1 MELKTDLKTYNQKIV
16 RLEWD
21 SLIFLIAED
30 IEANYFLLA
39 EGLKKTKVRL
49 IRASTGQEAVDIVAS
64 GQQVDLV
71 ITDIQMPEMD
81 GFMATRL
88 IRNLRP
94 DLPIIA
100 YTAFSYEGVHEKMQI
115 SGAQE
120 CLVKPFE
127 NRTFINTIRKYLFR
141 T

>member
-1 MELKTDLKTYNQKIV
+1 MELKIDLKTYNQKIF

-21 SLIFLIAED
+21 SLVFLIAED
-30 IEANYFLLA
+30 VEANYFLLA

-49 IRASTGQEAVDIVAS
+49 IRASNGQEAVDIVAS

-71 ITDIQMPEMD
+71 ITDIQMPVMD

-88 IRNLRP
+88 IRALKP

-120 CLVKPFE
+120 CLIKPFE
-127 NRTFINTIRKYLFR
+127 NRTFINTIRKHLFR

>member
-1 MELKTDLKTYNQKIV
+1 MAQNTDLITYNQKIF

-21 SLIFLIAED
+21 SLVFLIAED
-30 IEANYFLLA
+30 IEENFFLLS

-49 IRASTGQEAVDIVAS
+49 IRASNGQEAVDIVSS
-64 GQQVDLV
+64 GQRVDLV
-71 ITDIQMPEMD
+71 ITDIQMPVMD

-88 IRNLRP
+88 IRAIRQ

-100 YTAFSYEGVHEKMQI
+100 YTAFSYEGVHEKMAI

-120 CLVKPFE
+120 CLIKPFE
-127 NRTFINTIRKYLFR
+127 NRTFLNAIRKYLFR